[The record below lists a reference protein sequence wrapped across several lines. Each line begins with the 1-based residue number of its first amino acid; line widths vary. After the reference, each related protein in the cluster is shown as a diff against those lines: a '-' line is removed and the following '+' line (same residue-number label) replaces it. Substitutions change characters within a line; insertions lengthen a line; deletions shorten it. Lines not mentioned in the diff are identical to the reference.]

1 MTSTTLST
9 DTAEAPAIALDPVAD
24 ARERRARLLMLV
36 TLSLAMFFVSANS
49 GAISPFLLAM
59 ADDLGTSLAA
69 IANLAAYASLTW
81 AAGSLCAGTASD
93 LLGRRPL
100 ILFGLAVI
108 GASSIGVAV
117 AQSYGMLVFWRMVS
131 GIGGGAYMGSVFA
144 AVADRFPAEER
155 GRSLGWLATGQSLS
169 LVIGVPILTM
179 VGSVGGWRGASWAYG
194 LAVIV
199 ATIGAWAIVPASK
212 AQSRGTASPFSG
224 LRRALTPRTGLLIA
238 SGVAERLCFAGISLF
253 FPTYL
258 LTTYDIELSALA
270 LALVPIA
277 AGNFVGNIFGGRLAD
292 RFAAR
297 DLAYSL
303 ALAATGLLA
312 LPVLMWTP
320 GLLVSVGL
328 GFAYN
333 LLNAIGRPVL
343 LTALSGISQEARG
356 ALLGLNIT
364 AGSMGWLLASAIG
377 GPLIIN
383 VGFGGLGQFTAAVS
397 ALGATLALTSWLLGR
412 RRERVTSNE

>member
-1 MTSTTLST
+1 MTSTVAPT
-9 DTAEAPAIALDPVAD
+9 DTEATAAPLDPAAEAS
-24 ARERRARLLMLV
+24 ERRARLLMLV

-59 ADDLGTSLAA
+59 AEDLDTTLAA

-93 LLGRRPL
+93 RFGRKPL
-100 ILFGLAVI
+100 IVLGLAII

-117 AQSYGMLVFWRMVS
+117 ADSYGMLVFWRVVS

-144 AVADRFPAEER
+144 AVADRFPVEER

-169 LVIGVPILTM
+169 LVLGVPLLTM
-179 VGSVGGWRGASWAYG
+179 VGSVGGWRGASWVYG
-194 LAVIV
+194 VVVLV
-199 ATIGAWAIVPASK
+199 ATIGAWAIVPKSK
-212 AQSRGTASPFSG
+212 AQLGGNNAPFRG
-224 LRRALTPRTGLLIA
+224 LRRALTPRTSLLIA
-238 SGVAERLCFAGISLF
+238 SGVSERLCFAGISLF
-253 FPTYL
+253 FPTFLITEYGISFSTL
-258 LTTYDIELSALA
+258 ALA
-270 LALVPIA
+270 LAPIA
-277 AGNFVGNIFGGRLAD
+277 GGNFVGNIVGGRLAD
-292 RFAAR
+292 RFQSR
-297 DLAYSL
+297 DLVFGL
-303 ALAATGLLA
+303 ALIATGLLA
-312 LPVLMWTP
+312 LPALQWTP
-320 GLLVSVGL
+320 SLLISVAL

-343 LTALSGISQEARG
+343 LTALSGVSQEARG

-397 ALGATLALTSWLLGR
+397 VVGTALALASWGMGR
-412 RRERVTSNE
+412 RR

>member
-1 MTSTTLST
+1 MASTALPGDTS
-9 DTAEAPAIALDPVAD
+9 DAPGVALDPEAE
-24 ARERRARLLMLV
+24 AKERRARLLMLV

-59 ADDLGTSLAA
+59 ADDLGTTLAA
-69 IANLAAYASLTW
+69 IANLAAYASFTW

-100 ILFGLAVI
+100 ILLGLAII

-117 AQSYGMLVFWRMVS
+117 ADSYGMLVFWRVVS

-169 LVIGVPILTM
+169 LVLGVPLLTM

-194 LAVIV
+194 IAVLA
-199 ATIGAWAIVPASK
+199 ATVGAWAIVPASK
-212 AQSRGTASPFSG
+212 SQAGAGAVPFQG

-253 FPTYL
+253 FPTFL
-258 LTTYDIELSALA
+258 LTEYGVSFTTLALA
-270 LALVPIA
+270 LAPIA
-277 AGNFVGNIFGGRLAD
+277 AGNFVGNIVGGRLAD

-297 DLAYSL
+297 DLVFGV

-312 LPVLMWTP
+312 LPALQWTP
-320 GLLVSVGL
+320 GLLVSVAL

-397 ALGATLALTSWLLGR
+397 ALGTALALASWIIGR
-412 RRERVTSNE
+412 RR

>member
-1 MTSTTLST
+1 MTTTALPP
-9 DTAEAPAIALDPVAD
+9 DTLAAD
-24 ARERRARLLMLV
+24 TRERRARLLMLV

-59 ADDLGTSLAA
+59 ADDLDTTLAA
-69 IANLAAYASLTW
+69 IANLAAYASITW
-81 AAGSLCAGTASD
+81 AIGSLGSGAISD
-93 LLGRRPL
+93 RLGRKPL
-100 ILFGLAVI
+100 IIVGLAII
-108 GASSIGVAV
+108 GASSIGVAT
-117 AQSYGMLVFWRMVS
+117 AQSYGMLVFWRVVS

-169 LVIGVPILTM
+169 LVLGVPLLTM
-179 VGSVGGWRGASWAYG
+179 VGSVGGWRGASWVYG
-194 LAVIV
+194 IAMAV
-199 ATIGAWAIVPASK
+199 ATLGAWAIVPASK
-212 AQSRGTASPFSG
+212 SQPGGGTSPFQG
-224 LRRALTPRTGLLIA
+224 LRRALTPRTVLLIT

-258 LTTYDIELSALA
+258 LTTYGISLSALA
-270 LALVPIA
+270 IGLAPIA
-277 AGNFVGNIFGGRLAD
+277 AGNFVGNILGGRLAD

-297 DLAYSL
+297 DLVFAL

-312 LPVLMWTP
+312 LPALQWTP
-320 GLLVSVGL
+320 GILVSVAL

-343 LTALSGISQEARG
+343 LTALSGVTQEARG

-364 AGSMGWLLASAIG
+364 AGSFGWLLASAIG
-377 GPLIIN
+377 GPIIVS

-397 ALGATLALTSWLLGR
+397 ALGTALALSSWAIGKR
-412 RRERVTSNE
+412 QG

>member
-1 MTSTTLST
+1 MTSTIAPSEAT
-9 DTAEAPAIALDPVAD
+9 DVPALDPAAD
-24 ARERRARLLMLV
+24 AGERRARLFMLV

-59 ADDLGTSLAA
+59 ADDLGTTLAA

-93 LLGRRPL
+93 LLGRKPL
-100 ILFGLAVI
+100 IVLGLAII

-117 AQSYGMLVFWRMVS
+117 ADSYGMLVFWRVVS

-169 LVIGVPILTM
+169 LVLGVPLLTM
-179 VGSVGGWRGASWAYG
+179 VGSVGGWRGASWVYG
-194 LAVIV
+194 VVVLV
-199 ATIGAWAIVPASK
+199 ATIGAWAIVPAGK
-212 AQSRGTASPFSG
+212 APSGGNNSPFRG
-224 LRRALTPRTGLLIA
+224 LRRALTPRTSLLIA
-238 SGVAERLCFAGISLF
+238 SGIAERLCFAGISLF
-253 FPTYL
+253 FPTFL
-258 LTTYDIELSALA
+258 LTAYDIPFSALA
-270 LALVPIA
+270 LALAPIA
-277 AGNFVGNIFGGRLAD
+277 AGNFVGNVVGGRLAD

-297 DLAYSL
+297 DLVFGL
-303 ALAATGLLA
+303 ALIATGVLA
-312 LPVLMWTP
+312 LPALQWTP
-320 GLLVSVGL
+320 GLIVSVTL

-377 GPLIIN
+377 GPLILN

-397 ALGATLALTSWLLGR
+397 VVGTVLALASWVIGR
-412 RRERVTSNE
+412 RNVPSAES